1 MVPLTFLRKKATR
14 SVPLLL
20 AALIFA
26 GCGTQAPDQS
36 TAHLQGSAQADSGFY
51 LQQMSQSSNDTKTNW
66 QLLAIRALL
75 KEGKTQRAAEL
86 FNQLPKDLNDAQ
98 RREQSLLAAER
109 KVALKDYAA
118 AKKILGDIDVSAL
131 DKNQQARFWQ
141 AGITAEQGRPSLTLL
156 RALVAQEPLLGGA
169 DKQKNIDATWQA
181 LASMTQEQAQAL
193 VINADEN
200 VLQGWLDLQQMWF
213 NNRSDPKMLK
223 AGITDW
229 QTRYPQNP
237 GAKMLPTQ
245 LVNVQNFKPASTSK
259 IALLLPLNGQA
270 AVFGRTIQQG
280 FEAAKNGTTA
290 VTGSA
295 VPAQAAQ
302 AANVNDVVSPSAAET
317 SDLTTAQAPA
327 QGTMQNPVTAPTT
340 PSATAAPSTTAP
352 ATQAPAETQAAPAA
366 APAPATT
373 AEQPQPQPAQPTA
386 QPAAQPQ
393 PVATTSANP
402 GAELKIYD
410 TSSQPLDQV
419 LAQVQQDGAS
429 IVVGPLLKNNVEEL
443 MKSNTTLNVLALNQP
458 EQVQNRANICYF
470 ALSPEDEARDAA
482 RHIHEQG
489 KQAPLLLIP
498 RSALGDRVANAFA
511 DEWQK
516 LGGGVVLQQKFG
528 SVSELRAGVNGGAG
542 IALNGSPVTASLPQQ
557 QGVTIGGLTI
567 PAPPTDAQISGG
579 GKVDAAYIVATPQE
593 IAFIKPMIAMRNG
606 SQSGA
611 TLYASSRSA
620 QGTAGPDFRLEMDG
634 LQYSEIPMLAGS
646 NPSLMQQALSAV
658 RNDYSLARL
667 YAMGVDA
674 WALANHFTQMR
685 QVPGFELNGNT
696 GDLTA
701 TQDCVINRKLSWLKY
716 QQGQIVPAS

>member
-36 TAHLQGSAQADSGFY
+36 TAHMQGSAQADSGFY

-75 KEGKTQRAAEL
+75 KEGKTQQAAEL
-86 FNQLPKDLNDAQ
+86 FSQLPQSLNDEQ
-98 RREQSLLAAER
+98 RREQTLLSAEL
-109 KVALKDYAA
+109 KVAQKDYDG
-118 AKKILGDIDVSAL
+118 AKKILGNIDLSAL

-156 RALVAQEPLLGGA
+156 RALIAQEPLLAGA

-181 LASMTQEQAQAL
+181 LASMTQEQARAL

-213 NNRSDPKMLK
+213 NNRSDPNMLK

-229 QTRYPQNP
+229 QKRYPQNP

-270 AVFGRTIQQG
+270 AVFGRAIQQG

-302 AANVNDVVSPSAAET
+302 AANVNDVVSPSAAKT
-317 SDLTTAQAPA
+317 DDLTTAQTPA

-340 PSATAAPSTTAP
+340 QPAATPAPV
-352 ATQAPAETQAAPAA
+352 ATQAPAET
-366 APAPATT
+366 PAPVT
-373 AEQPQPQPAQPTA
+373 AEQPQPQTVQPEQ
-386 QPAAQPQ
+386 QPAAQQ
-393 PVATTSANP
+393 QAVATTSANP

-410 TSSQPLDQV
+410 TSAQPLDQV

-429 IVVGPLLKNNVEEL
+429 IVVGPLLKNNVETL

-498 RSALGDRVANAFA
+498 RSTLGDRVANAFA
-511 DEWQK
+511 EEWQS

-528 SVSELRAGVNGGAG
+528 SASELRAGVNGGAG
-542 IALNGSPVTASLPQQ
+542 IALNGSPVSASLPQQ
-557 QGVTIGGLTI
+557 QSVTIGGLTI

-579 GKVDAAYIVATPQE
+579 GKVDSAYIVATPEE

-620 QGTAGPDFRLEMDG
+620 QGTAGPDFRLEMEG

-646 NPSLMQQALSAV
+646 NPQLMQQALGAV

-701 TQDCVINRKLSWLKY
+701 NQDCVINRKLSWLKY

>member
-51 LQQMSQSSNDTKTNW
+51 LQQMSQSSNDTRINW

-75 KEGKTQRAAEL
+75 KEGKTQQAAEL
-86 FNQLPKDLNDAQ
+86 FNQLPHELNDAQ
-98 RREQSLLAAER
+98 RLEQSLLSAEL

-156 RALVAQEPLLGGA
+156 RALIAQEPLLGGA

-213 NNRSDPKMLK
+213 NNRSDPNMLK

-280 FEAAKNGTTA
+280 FEAAKIGTTP

-317 SDLTTAQAPA
+317 SDLTTAQTPP

-340 PSATAAPSTTAP
+340 PA
-352 ATQAPAETQAAPAA
+352 AA
-366 APAPATT
+366 APATATPVETQSAPATEPAT
-373 AEQPQPQPAQPTA
+373 AEQPQPQTTEPAAQPAT

-393 PVATTSANP
+393 AAATTSANP

-443 MKSNTTLNVLALNQP
+443 MKSNTALNVLALNQP

-489 KQAPLLLIP
+489 KQSPLLLIP
-498 RSALGDRVANAFA
+498 RSTLGDRVANAFA
-511 DEWQK
+511 EEWQK
-516 LGGGVVLQQKFG
+516 LGGGIVLQQKFG

-542 IALNGSPVTASLPQQ
+542 IALNGSPVSASLPQQ
-557 QGVTIGGLTI
+557 QSVTIGGLTI
-567 PAPPTDAQISGG
+567 PAPPTDAQINGG

-593 IAFIKPMIAMRNG
+593 IAFIKPMIAIRNG

-646 NPSLMQQALSAV
+646 NPALMQQALSAV

-674 WALANHFTQMR
+674 WTLANHFTQMR

>member
-1 MVPLTFLRKKATR
+1 MVPLTFLQKKAAH

-20 AALIFA
+20 AALIFT

-36 TAHLQGSAQADSGFY
+36 TAHMQGSAQADSGFY
-51 LQQMSQSSNDTKTNW
+51 LQQMSQSTNDTRINW

-75 KEGKTQRAAEL
+75 KEGKTQQAAEL
-86 FNQLPKDLNDAQ
+86 FSQLPQDLNDTQ
-98 RREQSLLAAER
+98 RHEQTLLSAEL
-109 KVALKDYAA
+109 KVAQKDYDG
-118 AKKILGDIDVSAL
+118 AKKILGTIDLSTL

-156 RALVAQEPLLGGA
+156 RALIAQEPLLAGA

-181 LASMTQEQAQAL
+181 LASMTQDQAKAL

-213 NNRSDPKMLK
+213 NNRSDPNMLK

-229 QTRYPQNP
+229 QKRYPQNP

-270 AVFGRTIQQG
+270 AVFGRAIQQG

-290 VTGSA
+290 VSGSA
-295 VPAQAAQ
+295 VPTQAAQ

-317 SDLTTAQAPA
+317 SDLTTAQTPA

-340 PSATAAPSTTAP
+340 QPAPPAP
-352 ATQAPAETQAAPAA
+352 AATQAPAET
-366 APAPATT
+366 PAPVT
-373 AEQPQPQPAQPTA
+373 AEQPQPQTA
-386 QPAAQPQ
+386 QPEQQPATQPQ
-393 PVATTSANP
+393 AVATTSANP
-402 GAELKIYD
+402 GAVLKIYD
-410 TSSQPLDQV
+410 TSAQPLDQV

-429 IVVGPLLKNNVEEL
+429 IVVGPLLKNNVEAL
-443 MKSNTTLNVLALNQP
+443 MKSDTTLNVLALNQP

-498 RSALGDRVANAFA
+498 RSTLGDRVANAFA
-511 DEWQK
+511 QEWQT

-528 SVSELRAGVNGGAG
+528 SAAELRAGVNGGAG
-542 IALNGSPVTASLPQQ
+542 IALNGSPVSASLPQQ
-557 QGVTIGGLTI
+557 QSVTIGGLTI
-567 PAPPTDAQISGG
+567 PASPTDAQISGG
-579 GKVDAAYIVATPQE
+579 GKVDSAYIVATPEE

-620 QGTAGPDFRLEMDG
+620 QGTAGPDFRLEMEG

-646 NPSLMQQALSAV
+646 NPQLMQQALGAV

-701 TQDCVINRKLSWLKY
+701 DQDCVINRKLSWLKY

>member
-1 MVPLTFLRKKATR
+1 MVPLTFLRKKAAH

-20 AALIFA
+20 AALIFT

-36 TAHLQGSAQADSGFY
+36 TAHMQGSAQADSGFY
-51 LQQMSQSSNDTKTNW
+51 LQQMSQSTNDTRINW

-75 KEGKTQRAAEL
+75 KEGKTKQAAEL
-86 FNQLPKDLNDAQ
+86 FSQLPQDLNDTQ
-98 RREQSLLAAER
+98 RHEQTLLSAEL
-109 KVALKDYAA
+109 KVAQKDYDG
-118 AKKILGDIDVSAL
+118 AKKILGTIDLSTL

-156 RALVAQEPLLGGA
+156 RALIAQEPLLAGA

-181 LASMTQEQAQAL
+181 LASMTQDQAKAL

-213 NNRSDPKMLK
+213 NNRSDPNMLK

-229 QTRYPQNP
+229 QKRYPQNP

-270 AVFGRTIQQG
+270 AVFGRAIQQG

-290 VTGSA
+290 VSGSA
-295 VPAQAAQ
+295 VPTQAAQ

-317 SDLTTAQAPA
+317 SDLTTAQTPA

-340 PSATAAPSTTAP
+340 QPAPPAP
-352 ATQAPAETQAAPAA
+352 AATQAPDET
-366 APAPATT
+366 PAPAT
-373 AEQPQPQPAQPTA
+373 AEQPQPQTA
-386 QPAAQPQ
+386 QPEQQPATQPQ
-393 PVATTSANP
+393 AVATTSANP

-410 TSSQPLDQV
+410 TSAQPLDQV
-419 LAQVQQDGAS
+419 LAQVQKDGAS
-429 IVVGPLLKNNVEEL
+429 IVVGPLLKNNVEAL

-489 KQAPLLLIP
+489 KLAPLLLIP
-498 RSALGDRVANAFA
+498 RSTLGDRVANAFA
-511 DEWQK
+511 QEWQT

-528 SVSELRAGVNGGAG
+528 SASELRAGVNGGAG
-542 IALNGSPVTASLPQQ
+542 IALNGSPVSASLPQQ
-557 QGVTIGGLTI
+557 QSVTIGGLTI

-579 GKVDAAYIVATPQE
+579 GKVDSAYIVATPEE

-620 QGTAGPDFRLEMDG
+620 QGTAGPDFRLEMEG

-646 NPSLMQQALSAV
+646 NPQLMQQALGAV

-701 TQDCVINRKLSWLKY
+701 DQDCVINRKLSWLKY

>member
-1 MVPLTFLRKKATR
+1 MVPLTFLRNKVTR
-14 SVPLLL
+14 SLPLVL

-26 GCGTQAPDQS
+26 GCGTQAPDQ
-36 TAHLQGSAQADSGFY
+36 TTPHMEGSAQADSGYY
-51 LQQMSQSSNDTKTNW
+51 LHQMEQSSDDTRNNW
-66 QLLAIRALL
+66 QLLAIRALV
-75 KEGKTQRAAEL
+75 KEGKTQQASDL
-86 FNQLPKDLNDAQ
+86 FNQLPQDLTDSQ
-98 RREQSLLAAER
+98 RQEQQLLSAEL
-109 KVALKDYAA
+109 KVALKDVVG
-118 AKKILGDIDVSAL
+118 AKKVLTDIDVAAL
-131 DKNQQARFWQ
+131 DTNQQSRFWQ
-141 AGITAEQGRPSLTLL
+141 ATIAVEQGRPTLILL
-156 RALVAQEPLLGGA
+156 RALIAQEPLLTG
-169 DKQKNIDATWQA
+169 DQKQKNIDATWQA
-181 LASMTQEQAQAL
+181 LSAMTQEQANTL

-200 VLQGWLDLQQMWF
+200 ILQGWLDLQRVWF
-213 NNRSDPKMLK
+213 DNRNDPNMLK

-229 QTRYPQNP
+229 QTRYPNNP

-317 SDLTTAQAPA
+317 SDLTATQP
-327 QGTMQNPVTAPTT
+327 QGTMQNPVTAPT
-340 PSATAAPSTTAP
+340 AP
-352 ATQAPAETQAAPAA
+352 PAA
-366 APAPATT
+366 APAAPAQTQAAPVTDASAT
-373 AEQPQPQPAQPTA
+373 AQPQPQDVQPAQ
-386 QPAAQPQ
+386 QPATQPQ
-393 PVATTSANP
+393 AVATTSGNP

-410 TSSQPLDQV
+410 TSAQPLDQV

-489 KQAPLLLIP
+489 KQAPLLLTP
-498 RSALGDRVANAFA
+498 RNTLGDRVANAFA
-511 DEWQK
+511 QEWQQ
-516 LGGGVVLQQKFG
+516 LGGGIVLQQKFG
-528 SVSELRAGVNGGAG
+528 SSSELRAGINGGAG
-542 IALNGSPVTASLPQQ
+542 IALSGSPITASLPQQ
-557 QGVTIGGLTI
+557 QGVTIGGLNI

-579 GKVDAAYIVATPQE
+579 GKVDAAYIVATPEE

-606 SQSGA
+606 SQSGV

-620 QGTAGPDFRLEMDG
+620 QGTSGPDFRLEMDG

-646 NPSLMQQALSAV
+646 NPAPQVTEKNNLLTEHEKPFSLFCRKAHLIFKLPARYLSV
-658 RNDYSLARL
+658 NLR
-667 YAMGVDA
+667 
-674 WALANHFTQMR
+674 
-685 QVPGFELNGNT
+685 
-696 GDLTA
+696 
-701 TQDCVINRKLSWLKY
+701 
-716 QQGQIVPAS
+716 

>member
-1 MVPLTFLRKKATR
+1 MVPLTFLQKKAAH

-20 AALIFA
+20 AALIFT

-36 TAHLQGSAQADSGFY
+36 TAHMQGSAQADSGFY
-51 LQQMSQSSNDTKTNW
+51 LQQMSQSTNDTRINW

-75 KEGKTQRAAEL
+75 KEGKTQQAAEL
-86 FNQLPKDLNDAQ
+86 FSQLPQDLNDTQ
-98 RREQSLLAAER
+98 RHEQTLLSAEL
-109 KVALKDYAA
+109 KVAQKDYDG
-118 AKKILGDIDVSAL
+118 AKKILGTIDLSTL

-156 RALVAQEPLLGGA
+156 RALIAQEPLLAGA

-181 LASMTQEQAQAL
+181 LASMTQDQAKAL

-213 NNRSDPKMLK
+213 NNRSDPNMLK

-229 QTRYPQNP
+229 QKRYPQNP

-270 AVFGRTIQQG
+270 AVFGRAIQQG

-290 VTGSA
+290 VSGSA

-317 SDLTTAQAPA
+317 SDLTTAQPPA

-340 PSATAAPSTTAP
+340 QPATPAPA
-352 ATQAPAETQAAPAA
+352 ATQAPAET
-366 APAPATT
+366 PAPAT
-373 AEQPQPQPAQPTA
+373 AEQPQPQTA
-386 QPAAQPQ
+386 QPEQQPATQPQ
-393 PVATTSANP
+393 AVATTSAYP

-410 TSSQPLDQV
+410 TSAQPLDQV

-429 IVVGPLLKNNVEEL
+429 IVVGPLLKNNVEAL

-498 RSALGDRVANAFA
+498 RSTLGDRVANAFA
-511 DEWQK
+511 QEWQT

-528 SVSELRAGVNGGAG
+528 SASELRAGVNGGAG
-542 IALNGSPVTASLPQQ
+542 IALNGSPVSASLPQQ
-557 QGVTIGGLTI
+557 QSVTIGGLTI

-579 GKVDAAYIVATPQE
+579 GKVDSAYIVATPEE

-620 QGTAGPDFRLEMDG
+620 QGTAGPDFRLEMEG

-646 NPSLMQQALSAV
+646 NPQLMQQALGAV

-701 TQDCVINRKLSWLKY
+701 DQDCVINRKLSWLKY

>member
-1 MVPLTFLRKKATR
+1 MVPLTFLRKKAAH

-20 AALIFA
+20 AALIFT

-36 TAHLQGSAQADSGFY
+36 TAHMQGSAQADSGFY
-51 LQQMSQSSNDTKTNW
+51 LQQMSQSTNDTRINW

-75 KEGKTQRAAEL
+75 KEGKTQQAAEL
-86 FNQLPKDLNDAQ
+86 FSQLPQDLNDTQ
-98 RREQSLLAAER
+98 RHEQTLLSAEL
-109 KVALKDYAA
+109 KVAQKDYDG
-118 AKKILGDIDVSAL
+118 AKKILGTIDLSTL
-131 DKNQQARFWQ
+131 DKNQQTRFWQ
-141 AGITAEQGRPSLTLL
+141 AGITAEQGRTSLTLL
-156 RALVAQEPLLGGA
+156 RALIAQEPLLAGA

-181 LASMTQEQAQAL
+181 LASMTQDQAKAL

-213 NNRSDPKMLK
+213 NNRSDPNMLK

-229 QTRYPQNP
+229 QKRYPQNP

-270 AVFGRTIQQG
+270 AVFGRAIQQG

-290 VTGSA
+290 VSGSA
-295 VPAQAAQ
+295 VPTQAAQ

-317 SDLTTAQAPA
+317 SDLTTAQTPA

-340 PSATAAPSTTAP
+340 QPAPPAP
-352 ATQAPAETQAAPAA
+352 AATQAPAET
-366 APAPATT
+366 PAPAT
-373 AEQPQPQPAQPTA
+373 AEQPQPQTA
-386 QPAAQPQ
+386 QPEQQPATQPQ
-393 PVATTSANP
+393 AVATTSANP

-410 TSSQPLDQV
+410 TSAQPLDQV

-429 IVVGPLLKNNVEEL
+429 IVVGPLLKNNVEAL

-498 RSALGDRVANAFA
+498 RSTLGDRVANAFA
-511 DEWQK
+511 QEWQT

-528 SVSELRAGVNGGAG
+528 SAAELRAGVNGGAG
-542 IALNGSPVTASLPQQ
+542 IALNGSPVSASLPQQ
-557 QGVTIGGLTI
+557 QSVTIGGLTI

-579 GKVDAAYIVATPQE
+579 GKVDSAYIVATPEE

-620 QGTAGPDFRLEMDG
+620 QGTAGPDFRLEMEG

-646 NPSLMQQALSAV
+646 NPQLMQQALGAV

-701 TQDCVINRKLSWLKY
+701 DQDCVINRKLSWLKY

>member
-1 MVPLTFLRKKATR
+1 MVPLTFLRKKAAH

-20 AALIFA
+20 AALIFT

-36 TAHLQGSAQADSGFY
+36 TAHMQGSAQADSGFY
-51 LQQMSQSSNDTKTNW
+51 LQQMSQSTNDTRINW

-75 KEGKTQRAAEL
+75 KEGKTKQAAEL
-86 FNQLPKDLNDAQ
+86 FSQLPQDLNDTQ
-98 RREQSLLAAER
+98 RHEQTLLSAEL
-109 KVALKDYAA
+109 KVAQKDYDG
-118 AKKILGDIDVSAL
+118 AKKILGTIDLSTL

-156 RALVAQEPLLGGA
+156 RALIAQEPLLAGA

-181 LASMTQEQAQAL
+181 LASMTQDQAKAL

-200 VLQGWLDLQQMWF
+200 VLQGWMDLQQMWF
-213 NNRSDPKMLK
+213 NNRSDPNMLK

-229 QTRYPQNP
+229 QKRYPQNP

-270 AVFGRTIQQG
+270 AVFGRAIQQG

-290 VTGSA
+290 VSGSA
-295 VPAQAAQ
+295 VPTQAAQ

-317 SDLTTAQAPA
+317 SDLTTAQTPA

-340 PSATAAPSTTAP
+340 QPAPPAP
-352 ATQAPAETQAAPAA
+352 AATQAPAET
-366 APAPATT
+366 PAPAT
-373 AEQPQPQPAQPTA
+373 AEQPQPQTA
-386 QPAAQPQ
+386 QPEQQPATQPQ
-393 PVATTSANP
+393 AVATTSANP

-410 TSSQPLDQV
+410 TSAQPLDQV
-419 LAQVQQDGAS
+419 LAQVQKDGAS
-429 IVVGPLLKNNVEEL
+429 IVVGPLLKNNVEAL

-498 RSALGDRVANAFA
+498 RSTLGDRVANAFA
-511 DEWQK
+511 QEWQT

-528 SVSELRAGVNGGAG
+528 SASELRAGVNGGAG
-542 IALNGSPVTASLPQQ
+542 IALNGSPVSASLPQQ
-557 QGVTIGGLTI
+557 QSVTIGGLTI

-579 GKVDAAYIVATPQE
+579 GKVDSAYIVATPEE

-620 QGTAGPDFRLEMDG
+620 QGTAGPDFRLEMEG

-646 NPSLMQQALSAV
+646 NPQLMQQALGAV

-701 TQDCVINRKLSWLKY
+701 DQDCVINRKLSWLKY

>member
-1 MVPLTFLRKKATR
+1 MVPLTFLRTKASR
-14 SVPLLL
+14 SLPIML

-26 GCGTQAPDQS
+26 GCGTQAPDQ
-36 TAHLQGSAQADSGFY
+36 TAAHMQGSAQADSGFY

-75 KEGKTQRAAEL
+75 KEGKTQQAL
-86 FNQLPKDLNDAQ
+86 DLYNQLPQELNDTQ
-98 RREQSLLAAER
+98 RGEQSLLSAEL
-109 KVALKDYAA
+109 KIAQKDYPA
-118 AKKILGDIDVSAL
+118 AKKQLADIDVKAL
-131 DKNQQARFWQ
+131 ENNQQARYWQ
-141 AGITAEQGRPSLTLL
+141 AVIAAEQGRPSLALL
-156 RALVAQEPLLGGA
+156 RALIAQEPLLSGA

-181 LASMTQEQAQAL
+181 LSSMTPEQAQAL

-245 LVNVQNFKPASTSK
+245 LVNVQNFQPASVSK

-280 FEAAKNGTTA
+280 FEAAKNGTAA
-290 VTGSA
+290 VTGNA

-302 AANVNDVVSPSAAET
+302 AANVNDVVSPSAVET
-317 SDLTTAQAPA
+317 SDLTSAQAPA

-340 PSATAAPSTTAP
+340 PPATTQAPDETAAPAE
-352 ATQAPAETQAAPAA
+352 AQAPVETQAAPATDA
-366 APAPATT
+366 ATTQPQATT
-373 AEQPQPQPAQPTA
+373 ADQ

-393 PVATTSANP
+393 AVAATTANP

-443 MKSNTTLNVLALNQP
+443 MKSNTSLNVLALNQP

-489 KQAPLLLIP
+489 KQAPLLLTP
-498 RSALGDRVANAFA
+498 RSALGDRVATAFA
-511 DEWQK
+511 HEWQQ
-516 LGGGVVLQQKFG
+516 LGGNIVLQQKFG
-528 SVSELRAGVNGGAG
+528 STSELRAGVNGGSG
-542 IALNGSPVTASLPQQ
+542 IALTGSPVSASLPQQ

-579 GKVDAAYIVATPQE
+579 GKVDAAYIVATPEE

-606 SQSGA
+606 SQSGV

-646 NPSLMQQALSAV
+646 NPALMQQALSSV

>member
-1 MVPLTFLRKKATR
+1 MVPLTFLRKKAAH

-20 AALIFA
+20 AALIFT

-36 TAHLQGSAQADSGFY
+36 TAHMQGSAQADSGFY
-51 LQQMSQSSNDTKTNW
+51 LQQMSQSSNDTRINW

-75 KEGKTQRAAEL
+75 KEGKTQQAAEL
-86 FNQLPKDLNDAQ
+86 FSQLSQDLNDDQ
-98 RREQSLLAAER
+98 RHEQTLLSAEL
-109 KVALKDYAA
+109 KVAQKDFDG
-118 AKKILGDIDVSAL
+118 AKKILGTIELSAL

-156 RALVAQEPLLGGA
+156 RALIAQEPLLAGA

-181 LASMTQEQAQAL
+181 LASMTQDQARAL

-213 NNRSDPKMLK
+213 NNRSDPNMLK

-229 QTRYPQNP
+229 QKRYPQNP

-270 AVFGRTIQQG
+270 AVFGRAIQQG

-317 SDLTTAQAPA
+317 SDLTTAQTPA

-340 PSATAAPSTTAP
+340 QPATSAPA
-352 ATQAPAETQAAPAA
+352 ATQAPAET
-366 APAPATT
+366 PAPAT
-373 AEQPQPQPAQPTA
+373 AEQPQPQTAQPEQ

-393 PVATTSANP
+393 AVATTSANP

-410 TSSQPLDQV
+410 TSAQPLDQV

-429 IVVGPLLKNNVEEL
+429 IVVGPLLKNNVEAL

-498 RSALGDRVANAFA
+498 RSTLGDRVANAFA
-511 DEWQK
+511 QEWQT

-528 SVSELRAGVNGGAG
+528 SASELRAGVNGGAG
-542 IALNGSPVTASLPQQ
+542 IALNGSPVSASLPQQ
-557 QGVTIGGLTI
+557 QSVTIGGLTI

-579 GKVDAAYIVATPQE
+579 GKVDSAYIVATPEE

-620 QGTAGPDFRLEMDG
+620 QGTAGPDFRLEMEG

-646 NPSLMQQALSAV
+646 NPLLMQQALGAV

-701 TQDCVINRKLSWLKY
+701 DQDCVINRKLSWLKY

>member
-1 MVPLTFLRKKATR
+1 MVPLTFLRKKAAH

-20 AALIFA
+20 AALIFT

-36 TAHLQGSAQADSGFY
+36 TAHMQGSAQADSGFY
-51 LQQMSQSSNDTKTNW
+51 LQQMSQSTNDTRINW

-75 KEGKTQRAAEL
+75 KEGKTQQAAEL
-86 FNQLPKDLNDAQ
+86 FSQLPQDLNDTQ
-98 RREQSLLAAER
+98 RHEQTLLSAEL
-109 KVALKDYAA
+109 KVAQKDYDG
-118 AKKILGDIDVSAL
+118 AKKILGTIDLSTL

-156 RALVAQEPLLGGA
+156 RALIAQEPLLAGA

-181 LASMTQEQAQAL
+181 LASMTQDQAKAL

-213 NNRSDPKMLK
+213 NNRSDPNMLK

-229 QTRYPQNP
+229 QKRYPQNP

-270 AVFGRTIQQG
+270 AVFGRAIQQG

-290 VTGSA
+290 VSGSA
-295 VPAQAAQ
+295 VPTQAAQ

-317 SDLTTAQAPA
+317 SDLTTAQTPA

-340 PSATAAPSTTAP
+340 QPATPAPA
-352 ATQAPAETQAAPAA
+352 ATQAPAET
-366 APAPATT
+366 PAPAT
-373 AEQPQPQPAQPTA
+373 AEQPQPQTEQPEQ
-386 QPAAQPQ
+386 QPATQPQ
-393 PVATTSANP
+393 AVATTSAYP

-410 TSSQPLDQV
+410 TSAQPLDQV

-429 IVVGPLLKNNVEEL
+429 IVVGPLLKNNVEAL

-498 RSALGDRVANAFA
+498 RSTLGDRVANAFA
-511 DEWQK
+511 QEWQT

-528 SVSELRAGVNGGAG
+528 SASELRAGVNGGAG
-542 IALNGSPVTASLPQQ
+542 IALNGSPVSASLPQQ
-557 QGVTIGGLTI
+557 QSVTIGGLTI

-579 GKVDAAYIVATPQE
+579 GKVDSAYIVATPEE

-620 QGTAGPDFRLEMDG
+620 QGTAGPDFRLEMEG

-646 NPSLMQQALSAV
+646 NPQLMQQALGAV

-701 TQDCVINRKLSWLKY
+701 DQDCVINRKLSWLKY

>member
-1 MVPLTFLRKKATR
+1 MVPLTFLRKKAAH

-20 AALIFA
+20 AALIFT

-36 TAHLQGSAQADSGFY
+36 TAHMQGSAQADSGFY
-51 LQQMSQSSNDTKTNW
+51 LQQMSQSTNDTRINW

-75 KEGKTQRAAEL
+75 KEGKIQQAAEL
-86 FNQLPKDLNDAQ
+86 FSQLPQDLNDTQ
-98 RREQSLLAAER
+98 RHEQTLLSAEL
-109 KVALKDYAA
+109 KVAQKDYDG
-118 AKKILGDIDVSAL
+118 AKKILGTIDLSTL

-156 RALVAQEPLLGGA
+156 RALIAQEPLLAGA

-181 LASMTQEQAQAL
+181 LASMTQDQAKAL

-213 NNRSDPKMLK
+213 NNRSDPNMLK

-229 QTRYPQNP
+229 QKRYPQNP

-270 AVFGRTIQQG
+270 AVFGRAIQQG

-317 SDLTTAQAPA
+317 SDLTTAQTPA

-340 PSATAAPSTTAP
+340 QPATPAPA
-352 ATQAPAETQAAPAA
+352 ATQAPAET
-366 APAPATT
+366 PAPAT
-373 AEQPQPQPAQPTA
+373 AEQPQPQTEQPEQ

-393 PVATTSANP
+393 AVATTSANP

-410 TSSQPLDQV
+410 TSAQPLDQV

-429 IVVGPLLKNNVEEL
+429 IVVGPLLKNNVEAL

-498 RSALGDRVANAFA
+498 RSTLGDRVANAFA
-511 DEWQK
+511 QEWQT

-528 SVSELRAGVNGGAG
+528 SAAELRAGVNGGAG
-542 IALNGSPVTASLPQQ
+542 IALNGSPVSASLPQQ
-557 QGVTIGGLTI
+557 QSVTIGGLTI

-579 GKVDAAYIVATPQE
+579 GKVDSAYIVATPEE

-620 QGTAGPDFRLEMDG
+620 QGTAGPDFRLEMEG

-646 NPSLMQQALSAV
+646 NPQLMQQALGAV

-701 TQDCVINRKLSWLKY
+701 DQDCVINRKLSWLKY

>member
-1 MVPLTFLRKKATR
+1 MVPLTFLRKKAAH

-20 AALIFA
+20 AALIFT

-36 TAHLQGSAQADSGFY
+36 TAHMQGSAQADSGFY
-51 LQQMSQSSNDTKTNW
+51 LQQMSQSSNDTRINW

-75 KEGKTQRAAEL
+75 KEGKTQQAAEL
-86 FNQLPKDLNDAQ
+86 FSQLPQDLNDDQ
-98 RREQSLLAAER
+98 RHEQTLLSAEL
-109 KVALKDYAA
+109 KVAQKDFDG
-118 AKKILGDIDVSAL
+118 AKKILGTIELSAL

-156 RALVAQEPLLGGA
+156 RALIAQEPLLAGA

-181 LASMTQEQAQAL
+181 LASMTQDQARAL

-213 NNRSDPKMLK
+213 NNRSDPNMLK

-229 QTRYPQNP
+229 QKRYPQNP

-270 AVFGRTIQQG
+270 AVFGRAIQQG

-317 SDLTTAQAPA
+317 SDLTTAQTPA

-340 PSATAAPSTTAP
+340 QPAPPAP
-352 ATQAPAETQAAPAA
+352 AATQAPAET
-366 APAPATT
+366 PAPAT
-373 AEQPQPQPAQPTA
+373 AEQPQPQTEQPEQ
-386 QPAAQPQ
+386 QPATQPQ
-393 PVATTSANP
+393 AVATTSANP

-410 TSSQPLDQV
+410 TSAQPLDQV

-429 IVVGPLLKNNVEEL
+429 IVVGPLLKNNVEAL

-498 RSALGDRVANAFA
+498 RSTLGDRVANAFA
-511 DEWQK
+511 QEWQT

-528 SVSELRAGVNGGAG
+528 SASELRAGVNGGAG
-542 IALNGSPVTASLPQQ
+542 IALNGSPVSASLPQQ
-557 QGVTIGGLTI
+557 QSVTIGGLTI

-579 GKVDAAYIVATPQE
+579 GKVDSAYIVATPEE

-620 QGTAGPDFRLEMDG
+620 QGTAGPDFRLEMEG

-646 NPSLMQQALSAV
+646 NPQLMQQALGAV

-701 TQDCVINRKLSWLKY
+701 DQDCVINRKLSWLKY

>member
-1 MVPLTFLRKKATR
+1 MVPLTFLRKKAAH

-20 AALIFA
+20 AALIFT

-36 TAHLQGSAQADSGFY
+36 TAHMQGSAQADSGFY
-51 LQQMSQSSNDTKTNW
+51 LQQMSQSTNDTRINW

-75 KEGKTQRAAEL
+75 KEGKTQQAAEL
-86 FNQLPKDLNDAQ
+86 FSQLPQDLNDTQ
-98 RREQSLLAAER
+98 RHEQTLLSAEL
-109 KVALKDYAA
+109 KVAQKDYDG
-118 AKKILGDIDVSAL
+118 AKKILGTIDLSTL

-141 AGITAEQGRPSLTLL
+141 AGITAEQGRTSLTLL
-156 RALVAQEPLLGGA
+156 RALIAQEPLLAGA

-181 LASMTQEQAQAL
+181 LASMTQDQAKAL

-213 NNRSDPKMLK
+213 NNRSDPNMLK

-229 QTRYPQNP
+229 QKRYPQNP

-270 AVFGRTIQQG
+270 AVFGRAIQQG

-290 VTGSA
+290 VSGSA
-295 VPAQAAQ
+295 VPTQAAQ

-317 SDLTTAQAPA
+317 SDLTPA

-340 PSATAAPSTTAP
+340 QPAPPAP
-352 ATQAPAETQAAPAA
+352 AATQAPDET
-366 APAPATT
+366 PAPAT
-373 AEQPQPQPAQPTA
+373 AEQPQPQTA
-386 QPAAQPQ
+386 QPEQQPATQPQ
-393 PVATTSANP
+393 AVATTSANP

-410 TSSQPLDQV
+410 TSAQPLDQV

-429 IVVGPLLKNNVEEL
+429 IVVGPLLKNNVEAL

-498 RSALGDRVANAFA
+498 RSTLGDRVANAFA
-511 DEWQK
+511 QEWQT

-528 SVSELRAGVNGGAG
+528 SAAELRAGVNGGAG
-542 IALNGSPVTASLPQQ
+542 IALNGSPVSASLPQQ
-557 QGVTIGGLTI
+557 QSVTIGGLTI

-579 GKVDAAYIVATPQE
+579 GKVDSAYIVATPEE

-620 QGTAGPDFRLEMDG
+620 QGTAGPDFRLEMEG

-646 NPSLMQQALSAV
+646 NPQLMQQALGAV

-701 TQDCVINRKLSWLKY
+701 DQDCVINRKLSWLKY

>member
-1 MVPLTFLRKKATR
+1 MVPLTFLRKKVTR
-14 SVPLLL
+14 SLPLVL

-36 TAHLQGSAQADSGFY
+36 AAHMAGTAQADSGFY
-51 LQQMSQSSNDTKTNW
+51 LHQMEQSANDTRINW

-86 FNQLPKDLNDAQ
+86 FNQLPQTISDSQ
-98 RREQSLLAAER
+98 RREQSLLAAEL
-109 KVALKDYAA
+109 KVAQNDAA
-118 AKKILGDIDVSAL
+118 GAKKILADIDISAL

-141 AGITAEQGRPSLTLL
+141 AGIAAEQGRPSLTLL
-156 RALVAQEPLLGGA
+156 RALIAQEPLLAGA

-181 LASMTQEQAQAL
+181 LSAMNPDQANAL

-200 VLQGWLDLQQMWF
+200 VLQGWLDLQRVWF
-213 NNRSDPKMLK
+213 DNRNDPDMLK
-223 AGITDW
+223 AGIRDW
-229 QTRYPQNP
+229 QTRYPNNP
-237 GAKMLPTQ
+237 GATLLPTQ

-259 IALLLPLNGQA
+259 IALLLPLSGQA

-290 VTGSA
+290 VAGDA
-295 VPAQAAQ
+295 VPAQVAQ
-302 AANVNDVVSPSAAET
+302 AANTGDVVSPSAAET
-317 SDLTTAQAPA
+317 GDLTGAQPVAAQQPVAAPQDSVQAPVQA
-327 QGTMQNPVTAPTT
+327 PVTAE
-340 PSATAAPSTTAP
+340 
-352 ATQAPAETQAAPAA
+352 ATQAVSPS
-366 APAPATT
+366 
-373 AEQPQPQPAQPTA
+373 
-386 QPAAQPQ
+386 
-393 PVATTSANP
+393 PVAANP
-402 GAELKIYD
+402 AAELKVYD
-410 TSSQPLDQV
+410 TSAQPLSQV

-429 IVVGPLLKNNVEEL
+429 IVVGPLLKGNVEEL
-443 MKSNTTLNVLALNQP
+443 MKSNTPLNVLALNQP
-458 EQVQNRANICYF
+458 EQVQNRPNVCYF

-482 RHIHEQG
+482 RHIHQQG
-489 KQAPLLLIP
+489 KQAPLLLTP
-498 RSALGDRVANAFA
+498 RSELGERVASAFA
-511 DEWQK
+511 SEWQH
-516 LGGGVVLQQKFG
+516 LGGGIVLQQKFG
-528 SVSELRAGVNGGAG
+528 SLSELKMGVNGGSG
-542 IALNGSPVTASLPQQ
+542 IALSGSPIASSLPQQ
-557 QGVTIGGLTI
+557 QSVTVGGLTI

-579 GKVDAAYIVATPQE
+579 GAVDAAYIVATPDE

-620 QGTAGPDFRLEMDG
+620 QGTAGPDFRLEMEG

-646 NPSLMQQALSAV
+646 NPQLMQQALSSV

-667 YAMGVDA
+667 YAMGADA

-685 QVPGFELNGNT
+685 QVLGFQINGNT

-716 QQGQIVPAS
+716 QQGQVVPAS